1 MIRRPGDGPDAD
13 FAMEKSICWPF
24 PISVS
29 RTGGVDRG
37 CMVAAEL
44 YAACRLSFELA
55 TTLPRRAYTS
65 EVFQE
70 LEDEKVWSRAWVC
83 VGSVH
88 EIANVGDLLPFT
100 IGQHAIHV
108 QRQQDGSLIGRFNKA
123 QHGGCRS
130 VPAQCRTGRKTKCSY
145 TSCGHSRDRE
155 VISAAELGESAAAMG
170 QYLGFNPAK
179 LVSIKV
185 ETWGPFVFV
194 NLDTEARPLAE
205 QFDGLTDKIGCCLQR
220 YRRIGRRDVEPASN
234 WKIVGR
240 NFLNGS
246 RRPSVENLAGPVGS
260 HPELPAEN
268 AANSYW
274 LYEADIPDALATIMN
289 CVPAFGG
296 EDAAVPRVTFCWA
309 YPNLLLALLPN
320 HIVSWIVQP
329 TDQTACLLH
338 MDVIVRESARDLTTG
353 GEQKIFAYWL
363 ERTRR
368 DALAA
373 EGMLRNLLSYAA
385 PEADLASQA
394 MPAEM
399 PIEDNYLAYRAQKY
413 LIDQLL
419 AQHTYYWND
428 AYTNP
433 KLAVSPSTRG
443 AS

>member
-1 MIRRPGDGPDAD
+1 MKWHPSLGYSDEGFDLAAREFFDPARQEFGQARVLHPAAYRSKAFAD
-13 FAMEKSICWPF
+13 
-24 PISVS
+24 
-29 RTGGVDRG
+29 
-37 CMVAAEL
+37 
-44 YAACRLSFELA
+44 
-55 TTLPRRAYTS
+55 
-65 EVFQE
+65 
-70 LEDEKVWSRAWVC
+70 LEDEKIWTRAWVC
-83 VGSVH
+83 VGMQ
-88 EIANVGDLLPFT
+88 ERIPGYGDLLPYT
-100 IGQHAIHV
+100 VGNHGIHV
-108 QRQQDGSLIGRFNKA
+108 QRDDRGQLQGRFNKA
-123 QHGGCRS
+123 QHGGCRTI
-130 VPAQCRTGRKTKCSY
+130 PLQCQSGKKTKCSF
-145 TSCGHSRDRE
+145 TSCGYSRDRD
-155 VISAAELGESAAAMG
+155 VMSAAELNDSAPAMG

-338 MDVIVRESARDLTTG
+338 MDVMVRESARDLTTG
-353 GEQKIFAYWL
+353 GEQKIFSYWL